1 VLALVEFAAVA
12 AAVPAVGVG
21 DGGGEG
27 GEGGE
32 GGGEGAALRGSS
44 GGACPVPLEEKGS
57 GWG

>member
-1 VLALVEFAAVA
+1 VEFAAVA